1 MPATRL
7 PMSEGNIRGTQTPR
21 RALRWRVD
29 NEGEKMSCVRIRRLH
44 TVVAVV
50 ALLGVTSVGQSQ
62 VGLERKVLLQQDL
75 PIVGYEAVLADVT
88 IAVGGR
94 EGRHSHSGTL
104 VGRIL
109 QGELTVDTEGQPKK
123 VLKAGDPFL
132 VEAGRVHE
140 GVNTGN
146 VPVKVLATFITEK
159 GKPLTIP
166 AQ

>member
-1 MPATRL
+1 MKCSRGCDRL
-7 PMSEGNIRGTQTPR
+7 GGWQGR
-21 RALRWRVD
+21 RRSDLGMRIDKTGGLMQYVRLERV
-29 NEGEKMSCVRIRRLH
+29 RAAA
-44 TVVAVV
+44 AVV
-50 ALLGVTSVGQSQ
+50 VFVGLASTGQSQ

-75 PIVGYEAVLADVT
+75 PIAGYETVLADVT

-159 GKPLTIP
+159 GKPLTVP

>member
-1 MPATRL
+1 MSLRL
-7 PMSEGNIRGTQTPR
+7 GGGASAVREPIFDNGGTMQHIR
-21 RALRWRVD
+21 LERWRAAAAVT
-29 NEGEKMSCVRIRRLH
+29 LL
-44 TVVAVV
+44 VAV
-50 ALLGVTSVGQSQ
+50 APTGQSQ
-62 VGLERKVLLQQDL
+62 VGLTRQVLLQHDL
-75 PIVGYEAVLADVT
+75 PIAGYETVLADVT

-109 QGELTVDTEGQPKK
+109 QGELTVDTEGRPQQ

-140 GVNTGN
+140 GVNTGS

>member
-1 MPATRL
+1 M
-7 PMSEGNIRGTQTPR
+7 
-21 RALRWRVD
+21 
-29 NEGEKMSCVRIRRLH
+29 
-44 TVVAVV
+44 
-50 ALLGVTSVGQSQ
+50 
-62 VGLERKVLLQQDL
+62 
-75 PIVGYEAVLADVT
+75 
-88 IAVGGR
+88 
-94 EGRHSHSGTL
+94 HSHSGTL

-159 GKPLTIP
+159 GKPLTVP